1 MTRTT
6 TTRKTA
12 TRATESAKV
21 TREIHAR
28 GLHVG
33 RRAERTCVDCRAAR
47 LLRTARIILVE
58 ERYPFPV
65 LEAGR
70 RLGMQRGSEEWRIA
84 DEARDLAHGDRTE
97 IGLSCAATL
106 VEEGVVAKRDLV
118 VELYEPYKTG
128 PTSEEA
134 PIGGPAKRRS
144 GKPDERK
151 QTSAGSRSRTKGRK
165 R

>member
-6 TTRKTA
+6 ATRKT
-12 TRATESAKV
+12 ESARV

-33 RRAERTCVDCRAAR
+33 HRAERTCVDCRAAQ
-47 LLRTARIILVE
+47 LLRAARAILVE

-84 DEARDLAHGDRTE
+84 DEARDLAHRDRTE
-97 IGLSCAATL
+97 LGLSCAAAL

-118 VELYEPYKTG
+118 VELYEIG
-128 PTSEEA
+128 PTSEEG

-144 GKPDERK
+144 SRPDERK
-151 QTSAGSRSRTKGRK
+151 QTSAGSRTKGRK